1 MSNRSDYFETL
12 KLICGLCTSW
22 LFLNLIL
29 RYNYKTSSHKLG
41 VKEKNVKIITTIQI
55 ILLSIS
61 DIISI
66 IGLLGT
72 NVESIINI
80 AYVCSFISFIIMSLS
95 GSIVLLKESFKDNTE
110 ESLSIKNNDNIN
122 NPVKIQVIEA
132 DPDSNSIL

>member
-1 MSNRSDYFETL
+1 MSNRSDYFQTL

-110 ESLSIKNNDNIN
+110 EPLSIKNNDNIN
-122 NPVKIQVIEA
+122 NPVKIQVINA

>member
-110 ESLSIKNNDNIN
+110 EPLSIKNNDNIN
-122 NPVKIQVIEA
+122 NPVKIQVINA

>member
-1 MSNRSDYFETL
+1 MSNGSDYFETL
-12 KLICGLCTSW
+12 KIICAICTSW
-22 LFLNLIL
+22 LLLNLIL

-80 AYVCSFISFIIMSLS
+80 TYVCFFISFITMSLS
-95 GSIVLLKESFKDNTE
+95 VSIVLLKEYFKDNTE
-110 ESLSIKNNDNIN
+110 ESVSIKNNDNVN
-122 NPVKIQVIEA
+122 NPVKIQIINA